1 MALISSP
8 NELPDGPGD
17 PQVDPAAASELKF
30 RHLESFRVVAREG
43 SFSRAAERLGY
54 TQSAV
59 SQQIAAL
66 ERAVGTSL
74 FERPGGPRPV
84 RPTRAGE
91 LLLDHVEAVLSRWA
105 AATADMAAYREG
117 DAGRIAVGTFQSV
130 AVRALPPVV
139 GQLRRESPGLR
150 IELVEHDETTLLLEA
165 LLAGDLDVAFL
176 IGIPPPE
183 VPVDVVTL
191 GEDPF
196 VLMSPL
202 GEALAP
208 PGSPVELEL
217 LQGLPTVSQVANTC
231 QALVDRHLAAVGIT
245 PDVIFRTG
253 DNSAV
258 QAMVRAGGCHAVMP
272 RLTIDLDDPDVSVHE
287 LVPAVPART
296 ISLATASGRP
306 PVPAAQ
312 RFVEIAVA
320 ECSAL
325 LGAVEGASRERR

>member
-8 NELPDGPGD
+8 Y
-17 PQVDPAAASELKF
+17 DPADPKGQPGASSELKF
-30 RHLESFRVVAREG
+30 RHLEALQVVAEEG

-66 ERAVGTSL
+66 ERAVGLPL
-74 FERPGGPRPV
+74 FDRPGGPRPV

-91 LLLDHVEAVLSRWA
+91 LLLEHAGAVLARWA

-117 DAGRIAVGTFQSV
+117 DAGRIAIGTFQSV

-139 GQLRRESPGLR
+139 GQLRRELPGLR
-150 IELVEHDETTLLLEA
+150 IELVEHDETTLLLQA
-165 LLAGDLDVAFL
+165 LLAGDLDAAFL
-176 IGIPPPE
+176 IGEPPAE
-183 VPVDVVTL
+183 VAVDHVVLGQDPFMLMSPAAEALAAPLEPVDV
-191 GEDPF
+191 
-196 VLMSPL
+196 S
-202 GEALAP
+202 
-208 PGSPVELEL
+208 L
-217 LQGLPTVSQVANTC
+217 LHGLPTVAQVANTC
-231 QALVDRHLAAVGIT
+231 QALVDRHLGSIGVS

-258 QAMVRAGGCHAVMP
+258 QAMVRSGGCHAVMP
-272 RLTIDLDDPDVSVHE
+272 RLTMDLDDPDVSVHE

-296 ISLATASGRP
+296 ITLATASGRH
-306 PVPAAQ
+306 VAPAVE

-325 LGAVEGASRERR
+325 LGEVGGTERARR